1 MAKDKYDNGI
11 DVSHWQEEINWQKV
25 KEAGINFAIAKVTG
39 GIDYQD
45 PKFLSNW
52 AGMKNNDI
60 KAAAY
65 HYLKGYQ
72 LPESQITNIKEALV
86 AKCDFDICNDVL
98 AIDVE
103 EKLNEHVRP
112 EQMADTLYGLVVG
125 LNKTFNNIYIYCSP
139 NYWETKVAWQKY
151 DFSPY
156 KLWIAHWTKE
166 DSPKVPTTWQDEG
179 WVWWQHSSKG
189 QIDGIVGDV
198 DLDRSHLPGIAL
210 EYDESV

>member
-11 DVSHWQEEINWQKV
+11 DVSHWQGEINWQKV
-25 KEAGINFAIAKVTG
+25 KEVGINFAIAKVTG
-39 GIDYQD
+39 GSDYQD

-52 AGMKNNDI
+52 VGMKNNNI

-86 AKCDFDICNDVL
+86 AKCDFDVCNDIL

-103 EKLNEHVRP
+103 EKLNENVGP
-112 EQMADTLYGLVVG
+112 EQMADTLYGLLVA

-139 NYWETKVAWQKY
+139 NYWENKVAWQKY

-166 DSPKVPTTWQDEG
+166 KSPTIPTTWQDKG

-189 QIDGIVGDV
+189 RIDGIVGDV
-198 DLDRSHLPGIAL
+198 DLDRSHLFGIAP
-210 EYDESV
+210 EYD